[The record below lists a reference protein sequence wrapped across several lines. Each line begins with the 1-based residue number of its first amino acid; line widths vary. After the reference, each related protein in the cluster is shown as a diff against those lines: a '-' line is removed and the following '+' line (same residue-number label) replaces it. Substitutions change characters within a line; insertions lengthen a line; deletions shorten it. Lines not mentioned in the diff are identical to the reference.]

1 MRRRVLLALSVAGLL
16 GTSGLAAVEGE
27 KTCCKSRRAC
37 ASKEAAASSK
47 LRCSLTGTVV
57 DRCCC
62 VQREGKL
69 YCTLAKKSVDSC
81 CCQAASKESRAAGE
95 ASKRETPGR
104 SLDRTGSVV
113 PQAKTF
119 QSIFGS

>member
-1 MRRRVLLALSVAGLL
+1 MRRRVLLVLSVAGLL
-16 GTSGLAAVEGE
+16 GTSVLAAHEGE
-27 KTCCKSRRAC
+27 KACCKNRRAC

-57 DRCCC
+57 DSCCC

-81 CCQAASKESRAAGE
+81 CCQPAGKRSGASGE
-95 ASKRETPGR
+95 TSKGETPG
-104 SLDRTGSVV
+104 GAV
-113 PQAKTF
+113 PPA
-119 QSIFGS
+119 